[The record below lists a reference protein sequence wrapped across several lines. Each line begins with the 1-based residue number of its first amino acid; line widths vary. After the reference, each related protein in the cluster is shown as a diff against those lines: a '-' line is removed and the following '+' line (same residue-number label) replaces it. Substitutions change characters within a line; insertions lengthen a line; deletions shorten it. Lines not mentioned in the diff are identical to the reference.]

1 MSDSGLAIQTMEQAQ
16 GLAKTLAPS
25 ALLPDTLRG
34 KPGDVLIVL
43 LTGAELGLGP
53 MTALRSLSVVKGKAV
68 MSADLML
75 ALVKKSPACEYLTM
89 SEYTPERVTFKT
101 KRKGDPAETV
111 VTFAKSD
118 AERAGLWGN
127 NTWKSYPQAMLK
139 ARAASTICRSVY
151 PDVCLGIYD
160 ETEAVADFKVPPA
173 ALPAVAPA
181 LPPPTDAIQV
191 KAEAL
196 LERVE
201 ASQGPS
207 IPILDHDPD
216 TGEVLEE
223 PAEDEDVTADMSE
236 EDYWKAK
243 VTGAKTRAAALGEMS
258 KAPVN
263 LKSAL
268 SAVYNQRWAA
278 RAQR

>member
-1 MSDSGLAIQTMEQAQ
+1 MSDNGLAIQTMEQAQ

-25 ALLPDTLRG
+25 ALIPDALRG

-53 MTALRSLSVVKGKAV
+53 MQSLRAISVIKGKAT
-68 MSADLML
+68 MSSDLLL
-75 ALVKKSPACEYLTM
+75 ALVKRSESCEYLVM
-89 SEYTPERVTFKT
+89 SEMTPERVTFKT
-101 KRKGDPAETV
+101 KRKGDPSETV
-111 VTFAKSD
+111 VTFSKAD

-139 ARAASTICRSVY
+139 ARAASAICRAVY
-151 PDVCLGIYD
+151 PDVCLGLYD
-160 ETEAVADFKVPPA
+160 ETEAIADFKLPTS

-201 ASQGPS
+201 ASQAPS

-223 PAEDEDVTADMSE
+223 PETDDVTADMSE

-243 VTGAKTRAAALGEMS
+243 VNAAKTRAAALGEMS
-258 KAPVN
+258 KAPIN
-263 LKSAL
+263 LKGAL
-268 SAVYNQRWAA
+268 SAAYNARWAP
-278 RAQR
+278 RAGR

>member
-1 MSDSGLAIQTMEQAQ
+1 MTTDSGLAIQTMEQAQ

-53 MTALRSLSVVKGKAV
+53 MQSLRSLSVVKGKAV

-75 ALVKKSPACEYLTM
+75 ALVKKSPACEYLVM

-101 KRKGDPAETV
+101 KRKGDPGETV
-111 VTFAKSD
+111 VTFTKAD

-139 ARAASTICRSVY
+139 ARAASTICRAVF

-160 ETEAVADFKVPPA
+160 ETEAVADFRLAPSQ
-173 ALPAVAPA
+173 LPAVAPP
-181 LPPPTDAIQV
+181 LPPPTDTYAV
-191 KAEAL
+191 KAEAM
-196 LERVE
+196 LERIE
-201 ASQGPS
+201 ANALP
-207 IPILDHDPD
+207 PPHDEV
-216 TGEVLEE
+216 TGEVDDE
-223 PAEDEDVTADMSE
+223 PAEEEQDRDDEEVMVHAFAQRMKS
-236 EDYWKAK
+236 
-243 VTGAKTRAAALGEMS
+243 AKTGREKVLVKKDIPEH
-258 KAPVN
+258 
-263 LKSAL
+263 LI
-268 SAVYNQRWAA
+268 A
-278 RAQR
+278 RVMELAR